1 MFISLPEEVTYI
13 LYKLHEH
20 GFAGYIVGGC
30 VRDSLLNTEPDDWDI
45 TTDARPDQVKQ
56 LFAKTIDTGLK
67 HGTVTVVINGRQ
79 YEVTTFRHLGSV
91 TNADSLTLLKEDL
104 SRRDFTINAMAY
116 SRQTGLVDY
125 FNGVNDLKKGVIN
138 AVGKPE
144 QRFREDALRMIRAIR
159 LACQLNFI
167 IGSETFA
174 AITGNH
180 QLLRSVSRERIRD
193 ELGKIVLTDQP
204 GRGILMLRSTSL
216 LGYILPELA
225 DSSDF
230 EHTLAILEAA
240 PKKLTVRLAALLYKL
255 GQPWSEKEN
264 EKRNLS
270 KPASERQDSV
280 RRALNRLKFSKQTV
294 DTVYRLVREQLD
306 ELAFPDKVSIK
317 KFITRVGPE
326 NLQSFFELQAAVIKA
341 SQPSYDFSAL
351 DVLQEQVCN
360 ILKEKQPLTV
370 KDLAVNGYDL
380 MEIGIQPGEQMGQVL
395 DRLLE
400 KVLAEPEMNT
410 KENLLKMVMAE
421 QGIDNV

>member
-1 MFISLPEEVTYI
+1 MRVKCICSSVSEEVTYI

-45 TTDARPDQVKQ
+45 TTDAQPDQVKQ

-144 QRFREDALRMIRAIR
+144 QRFREDALRMMRAIR

-193 ELGKIVLTDQP
+193 ELGKIVRLINRA
-204 GRGILMLRSTSL
+204 GGLMLRSTSL

-240 PKKLTVRLAALLYKL
+240 PK
-255 GQPWSEKEN
+255 N
-264 EKRNLS
+264 
-270 KPASERQDSV
+270 
-280 RRALNRLKFSKQTV
+280 
-294 DTVYRLVREQLD
+294 
-306 ELAFPDKVSIK
+306 
-317 KFITRVGPE
+317 
-326 NLQSFFELQAAVIKA
+326 
-341 SQPSYDFSAL
+341 
-351 DVLQEQVCN
+351 
-360 ILKEKQPLTV
+360 
-370 KDLAVNGYDL
+370 
-380 MEIGIQPGEQMGQVL
+380 
-395 DRLLE
+395 
-400 KVLAEPEMNT
+400 
-410 KENLLKMVMAE
+410 
-421 QGIDNV
+421 